1 MARKTGPPTK
11 EQMRKRIDRERKA
24 AEKKKKKKKSSSWD
38 SGRSSG
44 PKRKPGAWLDPEGEW
59 GEEIEEAP
67 PSDKAERFIKK
78 NKNTFKDKYGDRS
91 KEVLYATAWKMHNK
105 HWKSK
110 E

>member
-11 EQMRKRIDRERKA
+11 EQMRKRIDREREA
-24 AEKKKKKKKSSSWD
+24 AEKKKKKNKVSED
-38 SGRSSG
+38 YV
-44 PKRKPGAWLDPEGEW
+44 
-59 GEEIEEAP
+59 EEDAP